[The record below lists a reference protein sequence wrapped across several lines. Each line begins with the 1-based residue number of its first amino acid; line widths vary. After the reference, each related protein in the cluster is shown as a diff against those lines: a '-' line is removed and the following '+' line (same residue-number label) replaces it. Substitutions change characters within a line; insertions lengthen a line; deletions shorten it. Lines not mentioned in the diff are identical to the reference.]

1 MRFRPVYSKIGL
13 AERKMKNGMS
23 ENEKQAGETAFIKKN
38 GKKNPAKWL
47 WHYNKTYAWA
57 VGLLSFVSAG
67 ISGSFLLLALVSKQV
82 LDIATG
88 SAGGRITWYC
98 GALFAVIAVQ
108 AGLNILGANLRI
120 RVMTKLEMN
129 LRTRMFSLLL
139 HKRYSEVKLIH
150 SGEILNRFTS
160 DIDVIVSGII
170 GLFPQLL
177 SMLTQLIGGL
187 AVLFAVDRTFSMV
200 ILAVGLAVLFAG
212 RLYSGKFRY
221 LHKEVQRTNGKVRAF
236 LQECMEN
243 LVVIKSFV
251 SEKPVLGHLDE
262 YQQENY
268 QIRKKRTAVSNVA
281 NTAVYVLFSSG
292 YYAALVWGAFRVASG
307 QMTFGT
313 ITALLQIINQ
323 VKAPFRNMSGLLP
336 QYYSMLASAERLM
349 ELEELPDETIQKEI
363 TDPAGFYE
371 QLQEIRLEHGTFA
384 YEDGEV
390 VLADASLRIR
400 KGVTLAIAGPSGAGK
415 STLFKLL
422 LSLDHLQEGTLTM
435 VTEAGELPLDAGMRS
450 LFSYV
455 PQGNLILSGTIREN
469 LMFGNEGVTEEA
481 MREAARTACI
491 AEEIEQFPGGY
502 DSVLGE
508 RAVGLSEG
516 QAQRI
521 AIARALLSRAPI
533 LLLDECTSA
542 LDPETENRLLWN
554 LKKLKGR
561 TILCVSHK
569 DTTIKSCDEIV
580 RLENGQFK
588 GGKTD
593 ED

>member
-1 MRFRPVYSKIGL
+1 
-13 AERKMKNGMS
+13 MS
-23 ENEKQAGETAFIKKN
+23 ENQKRAGTEAFIKKN
-38 GKKNPAKWL
+38 GNRDPVKWL
-47 WHYNKTYAWA
+47 WYYNRKYAWA
-57 VGLLSFVSAG
+57 VGLLSLVSAG

-88 SAGGRITWYC
+88 AAAGQAAWYC
-98 GALFAVIAVQ
+98 GALFVVIAVQ
-108 AGLNILGANLRI
+108 AGLNILRANLQV

-170 GLFPQLL
+170 GLFPQLF

-187 AVLFAVDRTFSMV
+187 AVLFTVDRAFFMV
-200 ILAVGLAVLFAG
+200 ILAVGLAVLLAG

-251 SEKPVLGHLDE
+251 SEHPVLGHLDE

-323 VKAPFRNMSGLLP
+323 IKAPVRNMSGLLP

-349 ELEELPDETIQKEI
+349 ELENLPDETIREEI

-371 QLQEIRLEHGTFA
+371 QMKEIRLDHGTFS

-390 VLADASLRIR
+390 VLSDASLRIR
-400 KGVTLAIAGPSGAGK
+400 KGVKLAIAGPSGAGK

-422 LSLDHLQEGTLTM
+422 LSLDRLQKGKLVI
-435 VTEAGELPLDAGMRS
+435 VTETGEFPVDAGMRS

-469 LMFGNEGVTEEA
+469 LLFGNEGVTEAA
-481 MREAARTACI
+481 MREAARAACI
-491 AEEIEQFPGGY
+491 AEEIEQFPAGY

-508 RAVGLSEG
+508 RSIGLSEG
-516 QAQRI
+516 QAQRL
-521 AIARALLSRAPI
+521 AIARALLSRAPV

-542 LDPETENRLLWN
+542 LDPETETRLLSN
-554 LKKLKGR
+554 LKKLEGR

-569 DTTIKSCDEIV
+569 DITIKSCEEIV
-580 RLENGQFK
+580 WLENGKFEGEK
-588 GGKTD
+588 IG
-593 ED
+593 

>member
-1 MRFRPVYSKIGL
+1 
-13 AERKMKNGMS
+13 MS
-23 ENEKQAGETAFIKKN
+23 ENQKRAGTEAFIKKN
-38 GKKNPAKWL
+38 GNRDPVKWL
-47 WHYNKTYAWA
+47 WHYNRKYAWA
-57 VGLLSFVSAG
+57 VGLLSLVSAG

-88 SAGGRITWYC
+88 VAAGQAAWYC
-98 GALFAVIAVQ
+98 GALFVVIAVQ
-108 AGLNILGANLRI
+108 AGLNILRANLQV

-170 GLFPQLL
+170 GLFPQLF

-187 AVLFAVDRTFSMV
+187 AVLFTVDRAFSMV
-200 ILAVGLAVLFAG
+200 ILAVGLAVLLAG

-251 SEKPVLGHLDE
+251 SEHPVLGHLDE

-323 VKAPFRNMSGLLP
+323 IKAPVRNMSGLLP

-349 ELEELPDETIQKEI
+349 ELENLPDETIREEI

-371 QLQEIRLEHGTFA
+371 QMKEIRLDHGTFS

-390 VLADASLRIR
+390 VFSDASLRIR
-400 KGVTLAIAGPSGAGK
+400 KGVKLAIAGPSGAGK

-422 LSLDHLQEGTLTM
+422 LSLDRLQKGKLVI
-435 VTEAGELPLDAGMRS
+435 VTETGEFPVDAGMRS

-469 LMFGNEGVTEEA
+469 LLFGNEGVTEAA
-481 MREAARTACI
+481 MCEAARAACI
-491 AEEIEQFPGGY
+491 AEEIEQFPAGY

-508 RAVGLSEG
+508 RSIGLSEG
-516 QAQRI
+516 QAQRL
-521 AIARALLSRAPI
+521 AIARALLSRAPV

-542 LDPETENRLLWN
+542 LDPETETRLLSN
-554 LKKLKGR
+554 LKKLEGR

-569 DTTIKSCDEIV
+569 DITIKSCEEIV
-580 RLENGQFK
+580 WLENGKFEGEK
-588 GGKTD
+588 IG
-593 ED
+593 

>member
-1 MRFRPVYSKIGL
+1 
-13 AERKMKNGMS
+13 MS
-23 ENEKQAGETAFIKKN
+23 ENQKRAGTESFIKKN
-38 GKKNPAKWL
+38 GNRDPVKWL
-47 WHYNKTYAWA
+47 WYYNRKYAWA
-57 VGLLSFVSAG
+57 VGLLSLVSAG

-88 SAGGRITWYC
+88 AAAGQAAWYC
-98 GALFAVIAVQ
+98 GALFVVIAVQ
-108 AGLNILGANLRI
+108 AGLNILRANLQV

-170 GLFPQLL
+170 GLFPQLF

-187 AVLFAVDRTFSMV
+187 AVLFTVDRAFSMV
-200 ILAVGLAVLFAG
+200 ILAVGLAVLLAG

-251 SEKPVLGHLDE
+251 SEHPVLGHLDE

-323 VKAPFRNMSGLLP
+323 IKAPVRNMSGLLP

-349 ELEELPDETIQKEI
+349 ELENLPDETIREEI

-371 QLQEIRLEHGTFA
+371 QMKEIRLDHGTFS
-384 YEDGEV
+384 YEDGEM
-390 VLADASLRIR
+390 VLSDASLRIR
-400 KGVTLAIAGPSGAGK
+400 KGVKLAIAGPSGAGK

-422 LSLDHLQEGTLTM
+422 LSLDRLQNGKLVI
-435 VTEAGELPLDAGMRS
+435 VTETGEFPVDAGMRS

-469 LMFGNEGVTEEA
+469 LLFGNEGVTEAA
-481 MREAARTACI
+481 MCEAARAACI
-491 AEEIEQFPGGY
+491 AEEIEQFPAGY

-508 RAVGLSEG
+508 RSIGLSEG
-516 QAQRI
+516 QAQRL
-521 AIARALLSRAPI
+521 AIARALLSRAPV

-542 LDPETENRLLWN
+542 LDPETETKLLSN
-554 LKKLKGR
+554 LKKLEGR

-569 DTTIKSCDEIV
+569 DTTIKSCEEIV
-580 RLENGQFK
+580 WLENGKFEGEK
-588 GGKTD
+588 I
-593 ED
+593 E

>member
-1 MRFRPVYSKIGL
+1 
-13 AERKMKNGMS
+13 MS
-23 ENEKQAGETAFIKKN
+23 ENQKRAGTEAFIKKN
-38 GKKNPAKWL
+38 GNRDPVKWL
-47 WHYNKTYAWA
+47 WYYNRKYAWA
-57 VGLLSFVSAG
+57 VGLLSLVSAG

-88 SAGGRITWYC
+88 AAAGQAAWYC
-98 GALFAVIAVQ
+98 GALFVVIAVQ
-108 AGLNILGANLRI
+108 AGLNILRANLQV

-170 GLFPQLL
+170 GLFPQLF

-187 AVLFAVDRTFSMV
+187 AVLFTVDRAFSMV
-200 ILAVGLAVLFAG
+200 ILAVGLAVLLAG

-251 SEKPVLGHLDE
+251 SEHPVLGHLDE

-323 VKAPFRNMSGLLP
+323 IKAPVRNMSGLLP

-349 ELEELPDETIQKEI
+349 ELENLPDETIREEI
-363 TDPAGFYE
+363 TDPAGFYA
-371 QLQEIRLEHGTFA
+371 QMKEIRLDHGTFS

-390 VLADASLRIR
+390 VLSDASLRIR
-400 KGVTLAIAGPSGAGK
+400 KGVKLAIAGPSGAGK

-422 LSLDHLQEGTLTM
+422 LSLDRLQNGKLVI
-435 VTEAGELPLDAGMRS
+435 VTETGEFPVDAGMRS

-469 LMFGNEGVTEEA
+469 LLFGNEGVTEAA
-481 MREAARTACI
+481 MREAARAACI
-491 AEEIEQFPGGY
+491 AEEIEQFPAGY

-508 RAVGLSEG
+508 RSIGLSEG
-516 QAQRI
+516 QAQRL
-521 AIARALLSRAPI
+521 AIARALLSRAPV

-542 LDPETENRLLWN
+542 LDPETETRLLSN
-554 LKKLKGR
+554 LKKLEGR

-569 DTTIKSCDEIV
+569 DITIKSCEEIV
-580 RLENGQFK
+580 WLENGKFEGEK
-588 GGKTD
+588 IG
-593 ED
+593 

>member
-1 MRFRPVYSKIGL
+1 
-13 AERKMKNGMS
+13 MS
-23 ENEKQAGETAFIKKN
+23 ENQKRAGTEAFIKKN
-38 GKKNPAKWL
+38 GNRDPVKWL
-47 WHYNKTYAWA
+47 WYYNRKYAWA
-57 VGLLSFVSAG
+57 VGLLSLVSAG

-88 SAGGRITWYC
+88 AAAGQAAWYC
-98 GALFAVIAVQ
+98 GALFVVIAVQ
-108 AGLNILGANLRI
+108 AGLSILRANLQV

-170 GLFPQLL
+170 GLFPQLF

-187 AVLFAVDRTFSMV
+187 AVLFTVDRAFSMV
-200 ILAVGLAVLFAG
+200 ILAVGLAVLLAG

-251 SEKPVLGHLDE
+251 SEHPVLGHLDE
-262 YQQENY
+262 YQKENY

-323 VKAPFRNMSGLLP
+323 IKAPVRNMSGLLP

-349 ELEELPDETIQKEI
+349 ELENLPDETIREEI

-371 QLQEIRLEHGTFA
+371 QMKEIRLDHGTFS

-390 VLADASLRIR
+390 VFSDASLRIR
-400 KGVTLAIAGPSGAGK
+400 KGVKLAIAGPSGAGK

-422 LSLDHLQEGTLTM
+422 LSLDRLQKGKLVI
-435 VTEAGELPLDAGMRS
+435 VTETGEFPVDAGMRS

-469 LMFGNEGVTEEA
+469 LLFGNEGVTEAA
-481 MREAARTACI
+481 MREAARAACI
-491 AEEIEQFPGGY
+491 AEEIEQFPAGY

-508 RAVGLSEG
+508 RSIGLSEG
-516 QAQRI
+516 QAQRL
-521 AIARALLSRAPI
+521 AIARALLSRAPV

-542 LDPETENRLLWN
+542 LDPETETRLLSN
-554 LKKLKGR
+554 LKKLEGR

-569 DTTIKSCDEIV
+569 DITIKSCEEIV
-580 RLENGQFK
+580 WLENGKFEGEK
-588 GGKTD
+588 IG
-593 ED
+593 

>member
-1 MRFRPVYSKIGL
+1 
-13 AERKMKNGMS
+13 MS
-23 ENEKQAGETAFIKKN
+23 ENQKRAGTEAFIKKN
-38 GKKNPAKWL
+38 GNRDPVKWL
-47 WHYNKTYAWA
+47 WYYNRKYAWA
-57 VGLLSFVSAG
+57 VGLLSLVSAG

-88 SAGGRITWYC
+88 AAAGQAVWYC
-98 GALFAVIAVQ
+98 GALFVVIAVQ
-108 AGLNILGANLRI
+108 AGLNILRANLQV

-170 GLFPQLL
+170 GLFPQLF

-187 AVLFAVDRTFSMV
+187 AVLFTVDRAFSMV
-200 ILAVGLAVLFAG
+200 ILAVGLAVLLAG

-251 SEKPVLGHLDE
+251 SEHPVLGHLDE
-262 YQQENY
+262 YQKENY
-268 QIRKKRTAVSNVA
+268 QIRKKRTAVSECGQHGGLCAVQQRILCSAGMGSVSCGVRADDIRND
-281 NTAVYVLFSSG
+281 NRTASDHQSDQGSG
-292 YYAALVWGAFRVASG
+292 SEHVRAAA
-307 QMTFGT
+307 
-313 ITALLQIINQ
+313 
-323 VKAPFRNMSGLLP
+323 

-349 ELEELPDETIQKEI
+349 ELENLPDETIREEI

-371 QLQEIRLEHGTFA
+371 QMKEIRLDHGTFS

-390 VLADASLRIR
+390 VLSDASLRIR
-400 KGVTLAIAGPSGAGK
+400 KGVKLAIAGPSGAGK

-422 LSLDHLQEGTLTM
+422 LSLDRLQNGKLVI
-435 VTEAGELPLDAGMRS
+435 VTETGEFPVDAGMRS

-469 LMFGNEGVTEEA
+469 LLFGNEGVTEAA
-481 MREAARTACI
+481 MREAARAACI
-491 AEEIEQFPGGY
+491 AEEIEQFPAGY

-508 RAVGLSEG
+508 RSIGLSEG
-516 QAQRI
+516 QAQRL

-542 LDPETENRLLWN
+542 LDPETETRLLSN
-554 LKKLKGR
+554 LKKLEGR

-569 DTTIKSCDEIV
+569 DITIKSCEEIV
-580 RLENGQFK
+580 WLENGKFEGEK
-588 GGKTD
+588 IG
-593 ED
+593 

>member
-1 MRFRPVYSKIGL
+1 
-13 AERKMKNGMS
+13 MS
-23 ENEKQAGETAFIKKN
+23 ENQKRAGTEAFIKKN
-38 GKKNPAKWL
+38 GNRDPVKWL
-47 WHYNKTYAWA
+47 WYYNRKYAWA
-57 VGLLSFVSAG
+57 VGLLSLVSAG

-88 SAGGRITWYC
+88 AAAGQAAWYC
-98 GALFAVIAVQ
+98 GALFVVIAVQ
-108 AGLNILGANLRI
+108 AGLNILRANLQV

-170 GLFPQLL
+170 GLFPQLF

-187 AVLFAVDRTFSMV
+187 AVLFTVDRAFSMV
-200 ILAVGLAVLFAG
+200 ILAVGLAVLLAG

-251 SEKPVLGHLDE
+251 SEHPVLGHLDE

-323 VKAPFRNMSGLLP
+323 IKAPVRNMSGLLP

-349 ELEELPDETIQKEI
+349 ELENLPDETIREEI
-363 TDPAGFYE
+363 TDPAEFYE
-371 QLQEIRLEHGTFA
+371 QMKEIRLDHGTFS

-390 VLADASLRIR
+390 VLSDASLRIR
-400 KGVTLAIAGPSGAGK
+400 KGVKLAIAGPSGAGK

-422 LSLDHLQEGTLTM
+422 LSLNRLQNGKLVI
-435 VTEAGELPLDAGMRS
+435 VTETGEFPVDAGMRS

-469 LMFGNEGVTEEA
+469 LLFGNEGVTEAA
-481 MREAARTACI
+481 MREAARAACI
-491 AEEIEQFPGGY
+491 AEEIEQFPAGY

-508 RAVGLSEG
+508 RSIGLSEG
-516 QAQRI
+516 QAQRL
-521 AIARALLSRAPI
+521 AIARALLSRAPV

-542 LDPETENRLLWN
+542 LDPETETRLLSN
-554 LKKLKGR
+554 LKKLEGR

-569 DTTIKSCDEIV
+569 DITIKSCEEIV
-580 RLENGQFK
+580 WLENGKFEGEK
-588 GGKTD
+588 IG
-593 ED
+593 

>member
-1 MRFRPVYSKIGL
+1 
-13 AERKMKNGMS
+13 MS
-23 ENEKQAGETAFIKKN
+23 ENQKRAGTEAFIKKN
-38 GKKNPAKWL
+38 GNRDPVKWL
-47 WHYNKTYAWA
+47 WYYNRKYAWA
-57 VGLLSFVSAG
+57 VGLLSLVSAG

-88 SAGGRITWYC
+88 AAAGQAAWYC
-98 GALFAVIAVQ
+98 GALFVVIAVQ
-108 AGLNILGANLRI
+108 AGLNILRANLQV

-170 GLFPQLL
+170 GLFPQLF

-187 AVLFAVDRTFSMV
+187 AVLFTVDRAFSMV
-200 ILAVGLAVLFAG
+200 ILAVGLAVLLAG

-251 SEKPVLGHLDE
+251 SEHPVLGHLDE

-323 VKAPFRNMSGLLP
+323 IKAPVRNMSGLLP

-349 ELEELPDETIQKEI
+349 ELENLPDETIREEI

-371 QLQEIRLEHGTFA
+371 QMKEIRLDHGTFS

-390 VLADASLRIR
+390 VLSDASLRIR
-400 KGVTLAIAGPSGAGK
+400 KGVKLAIAGPSGAGK

-422 LSLDHLQEGTLTM
+422 LSLDRLQNGKLVI
-435 VTEAGELPLDAGMRS
+435 VTETGEFPVDAGMRS

-469 LMFGNEGVTEEA
+469 LLFGNEGVTEAA
-481 MREAARTACI
+481 MREAARAACI
-491 AEEIEQFPGGY
+491 AEEIEQFPAGY

-508 RAVGLSEG
+508 RSIGLSEG
-516 QAQRI
+516 QAQRL
-521 AIARALLSRAPI
+521 AIARALLSRAPV

-542 LDPETENRLLWN
+542 LDPETETRLLSN
-554 LKKLKGR
+554 LKKLEGR

-569 DTTIKSCDEIV
+569 DITIKSCEEIV
-580 RLENGQFK
+580 WLENGKFEGEK
-588 GGKTD
+588 IG
-593 ED
+593 

>member
-1 MRFRPVYSKIGL
+1 
-13 AERKMKNGMS
+13 MS
-23 ENEKQAGETAFIKKN
+23 ENQKRAGTEAFIKKN
-38 GKKNPAKWL
+38 GNRDPVKWL
-47 WHYNKTYAWA
+47 WYYNRKYAWA
-57 VGLLSFVSAG
+57 VGLLSLVSAG

-88 SAGGRITWYC
+88 AAAGQAAWYC
-98 GALFAVIAVQ
+98 GALFVVIAVQ
-108 AGLNILGANLRI
+108 AGLNILRANLQV

-170 GLFPQLL
+170 GLFPQLF

-187 AVLFAVDRTFSMV
+187 AVLFTVDRAFSMV
-200 ILAVGLAVLFAG
+200 ILAVGLAVLLAG

-251 SEKPVLGHLDE
+251 SEHPVLGHLDE

-323 VKAPFRNMSGLLP
+323 IKAPVRNMSGLLP

-349 ELEELPDETIQKEI
+349 ELENLPDETIREEI

-371 QLQEIRLEHGTFA
+371 QMKEIRLDHGTFS
-384 YEDGEV
+384 YEDGEA
-390 VLADASLRIR
+390 VLSDASLRIR
-400 KGVTLAIAGPSGAGK
+400 KGVKLAIAGPSGAGK

-422 LSLDHLQEGTLTM
+422 LSLDRLQNGKLVI
-435 VTEAGELPLDAGMRS
+435 VTETGEFPVDAGMRS

-469 LMFGNEGVTEEA
+469 LLFGNEGVTEAA
-481 MREAARTACI
+481 MCEAARAACI
-491 AEEIEQFPGGY
+491 AEEIEQFPAGY

-508 RAVGLSEG
+508 RSIGLSEG
-516 QAQRI
+516 QAQRL
-521 AIARALLSRAPI
+521 AIARALLSRAPV

-542 LDPETENRLLWN
+542 LDPETETRLLSN
-554 LKKLKGR
+554 LKKLEGR

-569 DTTIKSCDEIV
+569 DTTIKSCEEIV
-580 RLENGQFK
+580 WLENGKFEGEK
-588 GGKTD
+588 IG
-593 ED
+593 

>member
-1 MRFRPVYSKIGL
+1 
-13 AERKMKNGMS
+13 MS
-23 ENEKQAGETAFIKKN
+23 ENQKRAGTEAFIKKN
-38 GKKNPAKWL
+38 GNRDPVKWL
-47 WHYNKTYAWA
+47 WHYNRKYAWA
-57 VGLLSFVSAG
+57 VGLLSLVSAG

-88 SAGGRITWYC
+88 AAAGQAAWYC
-98 GALFAVIAVQ
+98 GALFVVIAVQ
-108 AGLNILGANLRI
+108 AGLNILRANLQV

-170 GLFPQLL
+170 GLFPQLF

-187 AVLFAVDRTFSMV
+187 AVLFTVDRAFSMV
-200 ILAVGLAVLFAG
+200 ILAVGLAVLLAG

-251 SEKPVLGHLDE
+251 SEHPVLGHLDE

-323 VKAPFRNMSGLLP
+323 IKAPVRNMSGLLP

-349 ELEELPDETIQKEI
+349 ELENLPDETIREEI

-371 QLQEIRLEHGTFA
+371 QMKEIRLDHGTFS

-390 VLADASLRIR
+390 VLSDASLRIR
-400 KGVTLAIAGPSGAGK
+400 KGVKLAIAGPSGAGK

-422 LSLDHLQEGTLTM
+422 LSLDRLQKGKLVI
-435 VTEAGELPLDAGMRS
+435 VTETGEFPVDAGMRS

-469 LMFGNEGVTEEA
+469 LLFGNEGVTEAA
-481 MREAARTACI
+481 MREAARAACI
-491 AEEIEQFPGGY
+491 AEEIEQFPAGY

-508 RAVGLSEG
+508 RSIGLSEG
-516 QAQRI
+516 QAQRL
-521 AIARALLSRAPI
+521 AIARALLSRAPV

-542 LDPETENRLLWN
+542 LDPETETRLLSN
-554 LKKLKGR
+554 LKKLEGR

-569 DTTIKSCDEIV
+569 DITIKSCEEIV
-580 RLENGQFK
+580 WLENGKFEGEK
-588 GGKTD
+588 IG
-593 ED
+593 

>member
-1 MRFRPVYSKIGL
+1 
-13 AERKMKNGMS
+13 MS
-23 ENEKQAGETAFIKKN
+23 ENQKRAGTEAFIKKN
-38 GKKNPAKWL
+38 GNRDPVKWL
-47 WHYNKTYAWA
+47 WHYNRKYAWA
-57 VGLLSFVSAG
+57 VGLLSLVSAG

-88 SAGGRITWYC
+88 AAAGQAAWYC
-98 GALFAVIAVQ
+98 GALFVVIAVQ
-108 AGLNILGANLRI
+108 AGLNILRANLQV

-170 GLFPQLL
+170 GLFPQLF

-187 AVLFAVDRTFSMV
+187 AVLFTVDRAFSMV
-200 ILAVGLAVLFAG
+200 ILAVGLAVLLAG

-251 SEKPVLGHLDE
+251 SEHPVLGHLDE

-323 VKAPFRNMSGLLP
+323 IKAPVRNMSGLLP

-349 ELEELPDETIQKEI
+349 ELENLPDETIREEI

-371 QLQEIRLEHGTFA
+371 QMKEIRLDHGTFS

-390 VLADASLRIR
+390 VFSDASLRIR
-400 KGVTLAIAGPSGAGK
+400 KGVKLAIAGPSGAGK

-422 LSLDHLQEGTLTM
+422 LSLDRLQKGKLVI
-435 VTEAGELPLDAGMRS
+435 VTETGEFPVDAGMRS

-469 LMFGNEGVTEEA
+469 LLFGNEGVTEAA
-481 MREAARTACI
+481 MREAARAACI
-491 AEEIEQFPGGY
+491 AEEIEQFPAGY

-508 RAVGLSEG
+508 RSIGLSEG
-516 QAQRI
+516 QAQRL
-521 AIARALLSRAPI
+521 AIARALLSRAPV

-542 LDPETENRLLWN
+542 LDPETETKLLSN
-554 LKKLKGR
+554 LKKLEGR

-569 DTTIKSCDEIV
+569 DTTIKSCEEIV
-580 RLENGQFK
+580 WLENGKFEGEK
-588 GGKTD
+588 I
-593 ED
+593 E

>member
-1 MRFRPVYSKIGL
+1 
-13 AERKMKNGMS
+13 MS
-23 ENEKQAGETAFIKKN
+23 ENQKRAGTEAFIKKN
-38 GKKNPAKWL
+38 GNRDPVKWL
-47 WHYNKTYAWA
+47 WYYNRKYAWA
-57 VGLLSFVSAG
+57 VGLLSLVSAG

-88 SAGGRITWYC
+88 AAAGQAAWYC
-98 GALFAVIAVQ
+98 GALFVVIAVQ
-108 AGLNILGANLRI
+108 AGLNILRANLQV

-170 GLFPQLL
+170 GLFPQLF

-187 AVLFAVDRTFSMV
+187 AVLFTVDRALSMV
-200 ILAVGLAVLFAG
+200 ILAVGLAVLLAG

-251 SEKPVLGHLDE
+251 SEHPVLGHLDE

-323 VKAPFRNMSGLLP
+323 IKAPVRNMSGLLP

-349 ELEELPDETIQKEI
+349 ELENLPDETIREEI

-371 QLQEIRLEHGTFA
+371 QMNEIRLDHGTFS

-390 VLADASLRIR
+390 VLSDASLRIR
-400 KGVTLAIAGPSGAGK
+400 KGVKLAIAGPSGAGK

-422 LSLDHLQEGTLTM
+422 LSLDRLQNGKLVI
-435 VTEAGELPLDAGMRS
+435 VTETGEFPVDAGMRS

-469 LMFGNEGVTEEA
+469 LLFGNEGVTEAA
-481 MREAARTACI
+481 MREAARAACI
-491 AEEIEQFPGGY
+491 AEEIEQFPAGY
-502 DSVLGE
+502 DRVLGE
-508 RAVGLSEG
+508 RSIGLSEG
-516 QAQRI
+516 QAQRL
-521 AIARALLSRAPI
+521 AIARALLSRAPV

-542 LDPETENRLLWN
+542 LDPETETRLLSN
-554 LKKLKGR
+554 LKKLEGR

-569 DTTIKSCDEIV
+569 DITIKSCEEIV
-580 RLENGQFK
+580 WLENGKFEGEK
-588 GGKTD
+588 IG
-593 ED
+593 

>member
-1 MRFRPVYSKIGL
+1 
-13 AERKMKNGMS
+13 MS
-23 ENEKQAGETAFIKKN
+23 ENQKRAGTEAFIKKN
-38 GKKNPAKWL
+38 GNRDPVKWL
-47 WHYNKTYAWA
+47 WYYNRKYAWA
-57 VGLLSFVSAG
+57 VGLLSLVSAG

-88 SAGGRITWYC
+88 AAAGQAAWYC
-98 GALFAVIAVQ
+98 GALFVVIAVQ
-108 AGLNILGANLRI
+108 AGLNILRANLQV

-170 GLFPQLL
+170 GLFPQLF

-187 AVLFAVDRTFSMV
+187 AVLFTVDRAFSMV
-200 ILAVGLAVLFAG
+200 ILAVGLAVLLAG

-251 SEKPVLGHLDE
+251 SEHPVLGHLDE

-307 QMTFGT
+307 QMTFGM

-323 VKAPFRNMSGLLP
+323 IKAPVRNMSGLLP

-349 ELEELPDETIQKEI
+349 ELENLPDETIREEI

-371 QLQEIRLEHGTFA
+371 QMKEIRLDHGTFS

-390 VLADASLRIR
+390 VLSDASLRIR
-400 KGVTLAIAGPSGAGK
+400 KGVKLAIAGPSGAGK

-422 LSLDHLQEGTLTM
+422 LSLDRLQNGKLVI
-435 VTEAGELPLDAGMRS
+435 VTETGEFPVDAGMRS

-469 LMFGNEGVTEEA
+469 LLFGNEGVTEAA
-481 MREAARTACI
+481 MREAARAACI
-491 AEEIEQFPGGY
+491 AEEIEQFPAGY

-508 RAVGLSEG
+508 RSIGLSEG
-516 QAQRI
+516 QAQRL
-521 AIARALLSRAPI
+521 AIARALLSRAPV

-542 LDPETENRLLWN
+542 LDPETETRLLSN
-554 LKKLKGR
+554 LKKLEGR

-569 DTTIKSCDEIV
+569 DITIKSCEEIV
-580 RLENGQFK
+580 WLENGKFEGEK
-588 GGKTD
+588 IG
-593 ED
+593 

>member
-1 MRFRPVYSKIGL
+1 
-13 AERKMKNGMS
+13 MS
-23 ENEKQAGETAFIKKN
+23 ENQKRAGTEAFIKKN
-38 GKKNPAKWL
+38 GNRDPVKWL
-47 WHYNKTYAWA
+47 WYYNRKYAWA
-57 VGLLSFVSAG
+57 VGLLSLVSAG

-88 SAGGRITWYC
+88 AAAGQAAWYC
-98 GALFAVIAVQ
+98 GALFVVIAVQ
-108 AGLNILGANLRI
+108 AGLNILRANLQV

-170 GLFPQLL
+170 GLFPQLF

-187 AVLFAVDRTFSMV
+187 AVLFTVDRAFSMV
-200 ILAVGLAVLFAG
+200 ILAVGLAVLLAG

-251 SEKPVLGHLDE
+251 SEHPVLGHLDE

-323 VKAPFRNMSGLLP
+323 IKAPVRNMSGLLP

-349 ELEELPDETIQKEI
+349 ELENFPDETIREEI

-371 QLQEIRLEHGTFA
+371 QMKEIRLDHGTFS

-390 VLADASLRIR
+390 VLSDASLRIR
-400 KGVTLAIAGPSGAGK
+400 KGVKLAIAGPSGAGK

-422 LSLDHLQEGTLTM
+422 LSLDRLQKGKLVI
-435 VTEAGELPLDAGMRS
+435 VTETGEFPVDAGMRS

-469 LMFGNEGVTEEA
+469 LLFGNEGVTEAA
-481 MREAARTACI
+481 MREAARAACI
-491 AEEIEQFPGGY
+491 AEEIEQFPAGY

-508 RAVGLSEG
+508 RSIGLSEG
-516 QAQRI
+516 QAQRL
-521 AIARALLSRAPI
+521 AIARALLSRAPV

-542 LDPETENRLLWN
+542 LDPETETRLLSN
-554 LKKLKGR
+554 LKKLEGR

-569 DTTIKSCDEIV
+569 DITIKSCEEIV
-580 RLENGQFK
+580 WLENGKFEGEK
-588 GGKTD
+588 IG
-593 ED
+593 

>member
-1 MRFRPVYSKIGL
+1 
-13 AERKMKNGMS
+13 MS
-23 ENEKQAGETAFIKKN
+23 ENQKRAGTEAFIKKN
-38 GKKNPAKWL
+38 GNRDPVKWL
-47 WHYNKTYAWA
+47 WYYNRKYAWA
-57 VGLLSFVSAG
+57 VGLLSLVSAG

-88 SAGGRITWYC
+88 AAAGQAAWYC
-98 GALFAVIAVQ
+98 GALFVVLAVQ
-108 AGLNILGANLRI
+108 AGLNILRANLQV

-170 GLFPQLL
+170 GLFPQLF

-187 AVLFAVDRTFSMV
+187 AVLFTVDRAFSMV
-200 ILAVGLAVLFAG
+200 ILAVGLAVLLAG

-251 SEKPVLGHLDE
+251 SEHPVLGHLDE

-323 VKAPFRNMSGLLP
+323 IKAPVRNMSGLLP

-349 ELEELPDETIQKEI
+349 ELENLPDETIREEI

-371 QLQEIRLEHGTFA
+371 QMKEIRLDHGTFS

-390 VLADASLRIR
+390 VLSDASLRIR
-400 KGVTLAIAGPSGAGK
+400 KGVKLAIAGPSGAGK

-422 LSLDHLQEGTLTM
+422 LSLDRLQKGKLVI
-435 VTEAGELPLDAGMRS
+435 VTETGELPVDAGMRS

-469 LMFGNEGVTEEA
+469 LLFGNEGVTEAA
-481 MREAARTACI
+481 MREAARAACI
-491 AEEIEQFPGGY
+491 AEEIEQFPAGY

-508 RAVGLSEG
+508 RSIGLSEG
-516 QAQRI
+516 QAQRL
-521 AIARALLSRAPI
+521 AIARALLSRAPV

-542 LDPETENRLLWN
+542 LDPETETRLLSN
-554 LKKLKGR
+554 LKKLEGR

-569 DTTIKSCDEIV
+569 DITIKSCEEIV
-580 RLENGQFK
+580 WLENGKFEGEK
-588 GGKTD
+588 IG
-593 ED
+593 

>member
-1 MRFRPVYSKIGL
+1 
-13 AERKMKNGMS
+13 MS
-23 ENEKQAGETAFIKKN
+23 ENQKRAGTEAFIKKN
-38 GKKNPAKWL
+38 GNRDPVKWL
-47 WHYNKTYAWA
+47 WYYNRKYAWA
-57 VGLLSFVSAG
+57 VGLLSLVSAG

-88 SAGGRITWYC
+88 AAAGQAAWYC
-98 GALFAVIAVQ
+98 GALFVVIAVQ
-108 AGLNILGANLRI
+108 AGLNILRANLQV

-170 GLFPQLL
+170 GLFPQLF

-187 AVLFAVDRTFSMV
+187 AVLFTVDRAFSMV
-200 ILAVGLAVLFAG
+200 ILAVGLAVLLAG

-251 SEKPVLGHLDE
+251 SEHPVLGHLDE

-323 VKAPFRNMSGLLP
+323 IKAPVRNMSGLLP

-349 ELEELPDETIQKEI
+349 ELENLPDETIREEI

-371 QLQEIRLEHGTFA
+371 QMKEIRLDHGTFS

-390 VLADASLRIR
+390 VLSDASLRIR
-400 KGVTLAIAGPSGAGK
+400 KGVKLAIAGPSGAGK

-422 LSLDHLQEGTLTM
+422 LSLDRLQKGKLVI
-435 VTEAGELPLDAGMRS
+435 VTETGEFPVDAGMRS

-469 LMFGNEGVTEEA
+469 LLFGNEGVTEAA
-481 MREAARTACI
+481 MCEAARAACI
-491 AEEIEQFPGGY
+491 AEEIEQFPAGY

-508 RAVGLSEG
+508 RSIGLSEG
-516 QAQRI
+516 QAQRL
-521 AIARALLSRAPI
+521 AIARALLSRAPV

-542 LDPETENRLLWN
+542 LDPETETRLLSN
-554 LKKLKGR
+554 LKKLEGR

-569 DTTIKSCDEIV
+569 DITIKSCEEIV
-580 RLENGQFK
+580 WLENGKFEGEK
-588 GGKTD
+588 IG
-593 ED
+593 

>member
-1 MRFRPVYSKIGL
+1 
-13 AERKMKNGMS
+13 MS
-23 ENEKQAGETAFIKKN
+23 ENQKRAGTEAFIKKN
-38 GKKNPAKWL
+38 GNRDPVKWL
-47 WHYNKTYAWA
+47 WYYNRKYAWA
-57 VGLLSFVSAG
+57 VGLLSLVSAG

-88 SAGGRITWYC
+88 AAAGQAAWYC
-98 GALFAVIAVQ
+98 GALFVVIAVQ
-108 AGLNILGANLRI
+108 AGLNILRANLQV

-170 GLFPQLL
+170 GLFPQLF

-187 AVLFAVDRTFSMV
+187 AVLFTVDRAFSMV
-200 ILAVGLAVLFAG
+200 ILAVGLAVLLAG

-251 SEKPVLGHLDE
+251 SEHPVLGHLDE

-323 VKAPFRNMSGLLP
+323 IKAPVRNMSGLLP

-349 ELEELPDETIQKEI
+349 ELENLPDETIREEI

-371 QLQEIRLEHGTFA
+371 QMKEIRLDHGTFS

-390 VLADASLRIR
+390 VFSDASLRIR
-400 KGVTLAIAGPSGAGK
+400 KGVKLAIAGPSGAGK

-422 LSLDHLQEGTLTM
+422 LSLDRLQKGKLVI
-435 VTEAGELPLDAGMRS
+435 VTETGEFPVDAGMRS

-469 LMFGNEGVTEEA
+469 LLFGNEGVTEAA
-481 MREAARTACI
+481 MREAARAACI
-491 AEEIEQFPGGY
+491 AEEIEQFPAGY

-508 RAVGLSEG
+508 RSIGLSEG
-516 QAQRI
+516 QAQRL
-521 AIARALLSRAPI
+521 AIARALLSRAPV

-542 LDPETENRLLWN
+542 LDPETETRLLSN
-554 LKKLKGR
+554 LKKLEGR

-569 DTTIKSCDEIV
+569 DITIKSCEEIV
-580 RLENGQFK
+580 WLENGKFEGEK
-588 GGKTD
+588 IG
-593 ED
+593 

>member
-1 MRFRPVYSKIGL
+1 
-13 AERKMKNGMS
+13 MS
-23 ENEKQAGETAFIKKN
+23 ENQKRAGTEAFIKKN
-38 GKKNPAKWL
+38 GNRDPVKWL
-47 WHYNKTYAWA
+47 WYYNRKYAWA
-57 VGLLSFVSAG
+57 VGLLSLVSAG

-88 SAGGRITWYC
+88 AAAGQAAWYC
-98 GALFAVIAVQ
+98 GALFVVIAVQ
-108 AGLNILGANLRI
+108 AGLNILRANLQV

-170 GLFPQLL
+170 GLFPQLF

-187 AVLFAVDRTFSMV
+187 AVLFTVDRAFSMV
-200 ILAVGLAVLFAG
+200 ILAVGLAVLLAG

-251 SEKPVLGHLDE
+251 SEHPVLGHLDE

-323 VKAPFRNMSGLLP
+323 IKAPVRNMSGLLP

-349 ELEELPDETIQKEI
+349 ELENLPDETIREEI
-363 TDPAGFYE
+363 TDPSGFYE
-371 QLQEIRLEHGTFA
+371 QMREIRLDHGTFS

-390 VLADASLRIR
+390 VLSDASLRIR
-400 KGVTLAIAGPSGAGK
+400 KGVKLAIAGPSGAGK

-422 LSLDHLQEGTLTM
+422 LSLDRLQKGKLVI
-435 VTEAGELPLDAGMRS
+435 VTETGEFPVDAGMRS

-469 LMFGNEGVTEEA
+469 LLFGNEGVTEAA
-481 MREAARTACI
+481 MREAARAACI
-491 AEEIEQFPGGY
+491 AEEIEQFPAGY

-508 RAVGLSEG
+508 RSIGLSEG
-516 QAQRI
+516 QAQRL
-521 AIARALLSRAPI
+521 AIARALLSRAPV

-542 LDPETENRLLWN
+542 LDPETETRLLSN
-554 LKKLKGR
+554 LKKLEGR

-569 DTTIKSCDEIV
+569 DITIKSCEEIV
-580 RLENGQFK
+580 WLENGKFEGEK
-588 GGKTD
+588 I
-593 ED
+593 E

>member
-1 MRFRPVYSKIGL
+1 
-13 AERKMKNGMS
+13 MS
-23 ENEKQAGETAFIKKN
+23 ENQKRAGTEAFIKKN
-38 GKKNPAKWL
+38 GNRDPVKWL
-47 WHYNKTYAWA
+47 WYYNRKYAWA
-57 VGLLSFVSAG
+57 VGLLSLVSAG

-88 SAGGRITWYC
+88 AAAGQAAWYC
-98 GALFAVIAVQ
+98 GALFVVIAVQ
-108 AGLNILGANLRI
+108 AGLNILRANLQV

-170 GLFPQLL
+170 GLFPQLF

-187 AVLFAVDRTFSMV
+187 AVLFTVDRAFSMV
-200 ILAVGLAVLFAG
+200 ILAVGLAVLLAG

-251 SEKPVLGHLDE
+251 SEHPVLGHLDE

-323 VKAPFRNMSGLLP
+323 IKAPVRNMSGLLP

-349 ELEELPDETIQKEI
+349 ELENLPDETIREEI

-371 QLQEIRLEHGTFA
+371 QMKEIRLDHGTFS

-390 VLADASLRIR
+390 VLSDASLRIR
-400 KGVTLAIAGPSGAGK
+400 KGVKLAIAGPSGAGK

-422 LSLDHLQEGTLTM
+422 LSLDRLQKGKLVI
-435 VTEAGELPLDAGMRS
+435 VTETGEFPVDAGMRS

-469 LMFGNEGVTEEA
+469 LLFGNEGVTEAA
-481 MREAARTACI
+481 MREAARAACI
-491 AEEIEQFPGGY
+491 AEEIEQFPAGY

-508 RAVGLSEG
+508 RSIGLSEG
-516 QAQRI
+516 QAQRL
-521 AIARALLSRAPI
+521 AIARALLCRAPV

-542 LDPETENRLLWN
+542 LDPETETRLLSN
-554 LKKLKGR
+554 LKKLEGR

-569 DTTIKSCDEIV
+569 DITIKSCEEIV
-580 RLENGQFK
+580 WLENGKFEGEK
-588 GGKTD
+588 IG
-593 ED
+593 

>member
-1 MRFRPVYSKIGL
+1 
-13 AERKMKNGMS
+13 MS
-23 ENEKQAGETAFIKKN
+23 ENQKRAGTEAFIKKN
-38 GKKNPAKWL
+38 GNRDPVKWL
-47 WHYNKTYAWA
+47 WYYNRKYAWA
-57 VGLLSFVSAG
+57 VGLLSLVSAG

-88 SAGGRITWYC
+88 AAAGQAAWYC
-98 GALFAVIAVQ
+98 GALFVVIAVQ
-108 AGLNILGANLRI
+108 AGLNILRANLQV

-170 GLFPQLL
+170 GLFPQLF

-187 AVLFAVDRTFSMV
+187 AVLFTVDRAFSMV
-200 ILAVGLAVLFAG
+200 ILAVGLAVLLAG

-251 SEKPVLGHLDE
+251 SEHPVLGHLDE

-323 VKAPFRNMSGLLP
+323 IKAPVRNMSGLLP

-349 ELEELPDETIQKEI
+349 ELENLPDETIREEI

-371 QLQEIRLEHGTFA
+371 QMKEIRLDHGTFS
-384 YEDGEV
+384 YEDGEM
-390 VLADASLRIR
+390 VLSDASLRIR
-400 KGVTLAIAGPSGAGK
+400 KGVKLASAGPSGAGK

-422 LSLDHLQEGTLTM
+422 LSLDRLQKGKLVI
-435 VTEAGELPLDAGMRS
+435 VTETGEFPVDAGMRS

-469 LMFGNEGVTEEA
+469 LLFGNEGVTEAA
-481 MREAARTACI
+481 MREAARAACI
-491 AEEIEQFPGGY
+491 AEEIEQFPAGY

-508 RAVGLSEG
+508 RSIGLSEG
-516 QAQRI
+516 QAQRL
-521 AIARALLSRAPI
+521 AIARALLSRAPV

-542 LDPETENRLLWN
+542 LDPETETKLLSN
-554 LKKLKGR
+554 LKKLEGR

-569 DTTIKSCDEIV
+569 DTTIKSCEEIV
-580 RLENGQFK
+580 WLENGKFEGEK
-588 GGKTD
+588 I
-593 ED
+593 E

>member
-1 MRFRPVYSKIGL
+1 
-13 AERKMKNGMS
+13 MS
-23 ENEKQAGETAFIKKN
+23 ENQKRAGTEAFIKKN
-38 GKKNPAKWL
+38 GNRDPVKWL
-47 WHYNKTYAWA
+47 WYYNRKYAWA
-57 VGLLSFVSAG
+57 VGLLSLVSAG

-88 SAGGRITWYC
+88 AAAGQAAWYC
-98 GALFAVIAVQ
+98 GALFVMIAVQ
-108 AGLNILGANLRI
+108 AGLNILRANLQV

-170 GLFPQLL
+170 GLFPQLF

-187 AVLFAVDRTFSMV
+187 AVLFTVDRAFSMV
-200 ILAVGLAVLFAG
+200 ILAVGLAVLLAG

-251 SEKPVLGHLDE
+251 SEHPVLGHLDE

-323 VKAPFRNMSGLLP
+323 IKAPVRNMSGLLP

-349 ELEELPDETIQKEI
+349 ELENLPDETIREEI

-371 QLQEIRLEHGTFA
+371 QMKEIRLDHGTFS

-390 VLADASLRIR
+390 VFSDASLRIR
-400 KGVTLAIAGPSGAGK
+400 KGVKLAIAGPSGAGK

-422 LSLDHLQEGTLTM
+422 LSLDRLQKGKLVI
-435 VTEAGELPLDAGMRS
+435 VTETGEFPVDAGMRS

-469 LMFGNEGVTEEA
+469 LLFGNEGVTEAA
-481 MREAARTACI
+481 MREAARAACI
-491 AEEIEQFPGGY
+491 AEEIEQFPAGY

-508 RAVGLSEG
+508 RSIGLSEG
-516 QAQRI
+516 QAQRL
-521 AIARALLSRAPI
+521 AIARALLSRAPV

-542 LDPETENRLLWN
+542 LDPETETRLLSN
-554 LKKLKGR
+554 LKKLEGR

-569 DTTIKSCDEIV
+569 DITIKSCEEIV
-580 RLENGQFK
+580 WLENGKFEGEK
-588 GGKTD
+588 IG
-593 ED
+593 

>member
-1 MRFRPVYSKIGL
+1 
-13 AERKMKNGMS
+13 MS
-23 ENEKQAGETAFIKKN
+23 ENQKRAGTEAFIKKN
-38 GKKNPAKWL
+38 GNRDPVKWL
-47 WHYNKTYAWA
+47 WYYNRKYAWA
-57 VGLLSFVSAG
+57 VGLLSLVSAG

-88 SAGGRITWYC
+88 AAAGQAAWYC
-98 GALFAVIAVQ
+98 GALFVVIAVQ
-108 AGLNILGANLRI
+108 AGLNILRANLQV

-170 GLFPQLL
+170 GLFPQLF

-187 AVLFAVDRTFSMV
+187 AVLFTVDRAFSMV
-200 ILAVGLAVLFAG
+200 ILAVGLAVLLAG

-251 SEKPVLGHLDE
+251 SEHPVLGHLDE

-323 VKAPFRNMSGLLP
+323 IKAPVRNMSGLLP

-349 ELEELPDETIQKEI
+349 ELENLPNETIREEI

-371 QLQEIRLEHGTFA
+371 QMKEIRLDHGTFS

-390 VLADASLRIR
+390 VFSDASLRIR
-400 KGVTLAIAGPSGAGK
+400 KGVKLAIAGPSGAGK

-422 LSLDHLQEGTLTM
+422 LSLDRLQKGKLVI
-435 VTEAGELPLDAGMRS
+435 VTETGEFPVDAGMRS

-469 LMFGNEGVTEEA
+469 LLFGNEGVTEAA
-481 MREAARTACI
+481 MCEAARAACI
-491 AEEIEQFPGGY
+491 AEEIEQFPAGY

-508 RAVGLSEG
+508 RSIGLSEG
-516 QAQRI
+516 QAQRL
-521 AIARALLSRAPI
+521 AIARALLSRAPV

-542 LDPETENRLLWN
+542 LDPETETRLLSN
-554 LKKLKGR
+554 LKKLEGR

-569 DTTIKSCDEIV
+569 DITIKSCEEIV
-580 RLENGQFK
+580 WLENGKFEGEK
-588 GGKTD
+588 IG
-593 ED
+593 

>member
-1 MRFRPVYSKIGL
+1 
-13 AERKMKNGMS
+13 MS
-23 ENEKQAGETAFIKKN
+23 ENQKRVGTEAFIKKN
-38 GKKNPAKWL
+38 GKRDPMKWL
-47 WHYNKTYAWA
+47 WHYNRKYAWA
-57 VGLLSFVSAG
+57 VGLLSLVSAG

-88 SAGGRITWYC
+88 AAAGQAAWYC
-98 GALFAVIAVQ
+98 GALFVVIAVQ
-108 AGLNILGANLRI
+108 AGLNILRANLQV

-170 GLFPQLL
+170 GLFPQLF

-187 AVLFAVDRTFSMV
+187 AVLFTVDRAFSMV
-200 ILAVGLAVLFAG
+200 ILAVGLAVLLAG

-251 SEKPVLGHLDE
+251 SEHPVLGHLDE

-323 VKAPFRNMSGLLP
+323 IKAPVRNMSGLLP

-349 ELEELPDETIQKEI
+349 ELENLPDETIREEI
-363 TDPAGFYE
+363 TDPVGFYE
-371 QLQEIRLEHGTFA
+371 QMKEIRLDHGTFS

-390 VLADASLRIR
+390 VLSDASLRIR
-400 KGVTLAIAGPSGAGK
+400 KGVKLAIAGPSGAGK

-422 LSLDHLQEGTLTM
+422 LSLDRLQEGKLVI
-435 VTEAGELPLDAGMRS
+435 VTETGEFPVDAGMRS

-469 LMFGNEGVTEEA
+469 LLFGNEGVTEEA
-481 MREAARTACI
+481 MREAARAACI
-491 AEEIEQFPGGY
+491 AEEIEQFPAGY

-508 RAVGLSEG
+508 RSIGLSEG
-516 QAQRI
+516 QAQRL
-521 AIARALLSRAPI
+521 AIARALLSQAPV

-542 LDPETENRLLWN
+542 LDPETETKLLSN
-554 LKKLKGR
+554 LKKLEGR

-569 DTTIKSCDEIV
+569 DTTIKSCEEIV
-580 RLENGQFK
+580 WLENGKFEGEK
-588 GGKTD
+588 IG
-593 ED
+593 

>member
-1 MRFRPVYSKIGL
+1 
-13 AERKMKNGMS
+13 MS
-23 ENEKQAGETAFIKKN
+23 ENQKRAGTEAFIKKN
-38 GKKNPAKWL
+38 GNRDPVKWL
-47 WHYNKTYAWA
+47 WYYNRKYAWA
-57 VGLLSFVSAG
+57 VGLLSLVSAG

-88 SAGGRITWYC
+88 AAAGQAAWYC
-98 GALFAVIAVQ
+98 GALFVVIAVQ
-108 AGLNILGANLRI
+108 AGLNILRANLQV

-170 GLFPQLL
+170 GLFPQLF

-187 AVLFAVDRTFSMV
+187 AVLFTVDRAFSMV
-200 ILAVGLAVLFAG
+200 ILAVGLAVLLAG

-251 SEKPVLGHLDE
+251 SEHPVLGHLDE

-323 VKAPFRNMSGLLP
+323 IKAPVRNMSGLLP

-349 ELEELPDETIQKEI
+349 ELENLPDETIREEI
-363 TDPAGFYE
+363 TDPAGFYA
-371 QLQEIRLEHGTFA
+371 QMKEIRLDHGTFS

-390 VLADASLRIR
+390 VFSDASLRIR
-400 KGVTLAIAGPSGAGK
+400 KGVKLAIAGPSGAGK

-422 LSLDHLQEGTLTM
+422 LSLDRLQNGKLVI
-435 VTEAGELPLDAGMRS
+435 VTETGEFPVDAGMRS

-469 LMFGNEGVTEEA
+469 LLFGNEGVTEAA
-481 MREAARTACI
+481 MREAARAACI
-491 AEEIEQFPGGY
+491 AEEIEQFPAGY

-508 RAVGLSEG
+508 RSIGLSEG
-516 QAQRI
+516 QAQRL
-521 AIARALLSRAPI
+521 AIARALLSRAPV

-542 LDPETENRLLWN
+542 LDPETETRLLSN
-554 LKKLKGR
+554 LKKLEGR

-569 DTTIKSCDEIV
+569 DITIKSCEEIV
-580 RLENGQFK
+580 WLENGKFEGEK
-588 GGKTD
+588 IG
-593 ED
+593 

>member
-1 MRFRPVYSKIGL
+1 
-13 AERKMKNGMS
+13 MS
-23 ENEKQAGETAFIKKN
+23 ENQKRAGTEAFIKKN
-38 GKKNPAKWL
+38 GNRDPVKWL
-47 WHYNKTYAWA
+47 WYYNRKYAWA
-57 VGLLSFVSAG
+57 VGLLSLVSAG

-88 SAGGRITWYC
+88 AAAGQAAWYC
-98 GALFAVIAVQ
+98 GALFVVIAVQ
-108 AGLNILGANLRI
+108 AGLNILRANLQV

-170 GLFPQLL
+170 GLFPQLF

-187 AVLFAVDRTFSMV
+187 AVLFTVDRAFSMV
-200 ILAVGLAVLFAG
+200 ILAVGLAVLLAG

-251 SEKPVLGHLDE
+251 SEHPVLGHLDE

-323 VKAPFRNMSGLLP
+323 IKAPVRNMSGLLP

-349 ELEELPDETIQKEI
+349 ELENLPDETIREEI

-371 QLQEIRLEHGTFA
+371 QMKEIRLDHGTFS

-390 VLADASLRIR
+390 VLSDASLRIR
-400 KGVTLAIAGPSGAGK
+400 KGVKLAIAGPSGAGK

-422 LSLDHLQEGTLTM
+422 LSLDRLQKGKLVI
-435 VTEAGELPLDAGMRS
+435 VTETGEFPVDAGMRS

-469 LMFGNEGVTEEA
+469 LLFGNEGVTEAA
-481 MREAARTACI
+481 MCEAARVACI
-491 AEEIEQFPGGY
+491 AEEIEQFPAGY

-508 RAVGLSEG
+508 RSIGLSEG
-516 QAQRI
+516 QAQRL
-521 AIARALLSRAPI
+521 AIARALLSRAPV

-542 LDPETENRLLWN
+542 LDPETETRLLSN
-554 LKKLKGR
+554 LKKLEGR

-569 DTTIKSCDEIV
+569 DITIKSCEEIV
-580 RLENGQFK
+580 WLENGKFEGEK
-588 GGKTD
+588 IG
-593 ED
+593 

>member
-1 MRFRPVYSKIGL
+1 
-13 AERKMKNGMS
+13 MS
-23 ENEKQAGETAFIKKN
+23 ENQKRAGTEAFIKKN
-38 GKKNPAKWL
+38 GNRDPVKWL
-47 WHYNKTYAWA
+47 WYYNRKYAWA
-57 VGLLSFVSAG
+57 VGLLSLVSAG
-67 ISGSFLLLALVSKQV
+67 ISGSFLLLAMVSKQV

-88 SAGGRITWYC
+88 AAAGQAAWYC
-98 GALFAVIAVQ
+98 GALFVVIAVQ
-108 AGLNILGANLRI
+108 AGLNILRANLQV

-129 LRTRMFSLLL
+129 LRIRMFSLLL

-170 GLFPQLL
+170 GLFPQLF

-187 AVLFAVDRTFSMV
+187 AVLFTVDRAFSMV
-200 ILAVGLAVLFAG
+200 ILAVGLAVLLAG
-212 RLYSGKFRY
+212 RLYSGKFRH

-251 SEKPVLGHLDE
+251 SEHPVLGHLDE

-268 QIRKKRTAVSNVA
+268 QLRKKRTAVSNVA

-323 VKAPFRNMSGLLP
+323 IKAPVRNMSGLLP

-349 ELEELPDETIQKEI
+349 ELENLPDETIREEI

-371 QLQEIRLEHGTFA
+371 QMKEIRLDHGTFS

-390 VLADASLRIR
+390 VLSDASLRIR
-400 KGVTLAIAGPSGAGK
+400 KGVKLAIAGPSGAGK

-422 LSLDHLQEGTLTM
+422 LSLDRLQKGKLVI
-435 VTEAGELPLDAGMRS
+435 VTETGEFPVDAGMRS

-469 LMFGNEGVTEEA
+469 LLFGNEGVTEAA
-481 MREAARTACI
+481 MREAARAACI
-491 AEEIEQFPGGY
+491 AEEIEQFPAGY

-508 RAVGLSEG
+508 RSIGLSEG
-516 QAQRI
+516 QAQRL
-521 AIARALLSRAPI
+521 AIARALLSRAPV

-542 LDPETENRLLWN
+542 LDPETETRLLSN
-554 LKKLKGR
+554 LKKLEGR

-569 DTTIKSCDEIV
+569 DITIKSCEEIV
-580 RLENGQFK
+580 WLENGKFEGEK
-588 GGKTD
+588 IG
-593 ED
+593 

>member
-1 MRFRPVYSKIGL
+1 
-13 AERKMKNGMS
+13 MS
-23 ENEKQAGETAFIKKN
+23 ENQKRAGTEAFIKKN
-38 GKKNPAKWL
+38 GNRDPVKWL
-47 WHYNKTYAWA
+47 WYYNRKYAWA
-57 VGLLSFVSAG
+57 VGLLSLVSAG

-88 SAGGRITWYC
+88 AAAGQAAWYC
-98 GALFAVIAVQ
+98 GALFVVIAVQ
-108 AGLNILGANLRI
+108 AGLNILRANLQV

-170 GLFPQLL
+170 GLFPQLF

-187 AVLFAVDRTFSMV
+187 AVLFTVDRAFSMV
-200 ILAVGLAVLFAG
+200 ILAVGLAVLLAG

-251 SEKPVLGHLDE
+251 SEHPVLGHLDE

-323 VKAPFRNMSGLLP
+323 IKAPVRNMSGLLP

-349 ELEELPDETIQKEI
+349 ELENLPDETIREEI

-371 QLQEIRLEHGTFA
+371 QMKEIRLDHGTFS
-384 YEDGEV
+384 YEDGEM
-390 VLADASLRIR
+390 VLSDASLRIR
-400 KGVTLAIAGPSGAGK
+400 KGVKLAIAGPSGAGK

-422 LSLDHLQEGTLTM
+422 LSLDRLQNGKLVI
-435 VTEAGELPLDAGMRS
+435 VTETGEFPVDAGMRS

-469 LMFGNEGVTEEA
+469 LLFGNEGVTEAA
-481 MREAARTACI
+481 MREAARAACI
-491 AEEIEQFPGGY
+491 AEEIEQFPAGY

-508 RAVGLSEG
+508 RSIGLSEG
-516 QAQRI
+516 QAQRL
-521 AIARALLSRAPI
+521 AIARALLSRAPV

-542 LDPETENRLLWN
+542 LDPETETRLLSN
-554 LKKLKGR
+554 LKKLEGR

-569 DTTIKSCDEIV
+569 DITIKSCEEIV
-580 RLENGQFK
+580 WLENGKFEGEK
-588 GGKTD
+588 IG
-593 ED
+593 

>member
-1 MRFRPVYSKIGL
+1 
-13 AERKMKNGMS
+13 MS
-23 ENEKQAGETAFIKKN
+23 ENQKRAGTEAFIKKN
-38 GKKNPAKWL
+38 GNRDPVKWL
-47 WHYNKTYAWA
+47 WHYNRKYAWA
-57 VGLLSFVSAG
+57 VGLLSLVSAG

-88 SAGGRITWYC
+88 AAAGQAAWYC
-98 GALFAVIAVQ
+98 GALFVVIAVQ
-108 AGLNILGANLRI
+108 AGLNILRANLQV

-170 GLFPQLL
+170 GLFPQLF

-187 AVLFAVDRTFSMV
+187 AVLFTVDRAFSMV
-200 ILAVGLAVLFAG
+200 ILAVGLAVLLAG

-251 SEKPVLGHLDE
+251 SEHPVLGHLDE

-323 VKAPFRNMSGLLP
+323 IKAPVRNMSGLLP

-349 ELEELPDETIQKEI
+349 ELENLPDETIREEI
-363 TDPAGFYE
+363 TDPVGFYE
-371 QLQEIRLEHGTFA
+371 QMKEIRLDHGTFS

-390 VLADASLRIR
+390 VFSDASLRIR
-400 KGVTLAIAGPSGAGK
+400 KGVKLAIAGPSGAGK

-422 LSLDHLQEGTLTM
+422 LSLDRLQKGKLVI
-435 VTEAGELPLDAGMRS
+435 VTETGEFPVDAGMRS

-469 LMFGNEGVTEEA
+469 LLFGNEGVTEAA
-481 MREAARTACI
+481 MCEAARAACI
-491 AEEIEQFPGGY
+491 AEEIEQFPAGY

-508 RAVGLSEG
+508 RSIGLSEG
-516 QAQRI
+516 QAQRL
-521 AIARALLSRAPI
+521 AIARALLSRAPV

-542 LDPETENRLLWN
+542 LDPETETRLLSN
-554 LKKLKGR
+554 LKKLEGR

-569 DTTIKSCDEIV
+569 DTTIKSCEEIV
-580 RLENGQFK
+580 WLENGKFEGEK
-588 GGKTD
+588 IG
-593 ED
+593 